1 MQYIVVK
8 KSIKCR
14 KFLILGNMEIVGN
27 ISKMESSRREVVEYL
42 LPLGNVKI
50 NMNELIG
57 QVIQLEYQ
65 GKIHCM
71 KCGRE
76 TRKSFAQGYCYP
88 CFTTAPETEECV
100 LRPELCRA
108 HEGVARDMEYA
119 EKHCLSDQVVYLSI
133 TSGLKVGVTRS
144 AQVPTRWIDQG
155 ALRAI
160 EFARTP
166 NRYTAG
172 LMEVAMKE
180 HIMDKT
186 NWRKMLS
193 GSDPGHIDLVKEK
206 ERLKAMVPG
215 ELISYLTDDSN
226 VMELTYPVE
235 RYPEKIKSLNFDKDP
250 LVSGVLMG
258 IKGQYLIFDLDRV
271 INVRKF
277 GGYLIRLR
285 TFD

>member
-1 MQYIVVK
+1 
-8 KSIKCR
+8 
-14 KFLILGNMEIVGN
+14 MEITGN
-27 ISKMESSRREVVEYL
+27 ISKMESFREDVVHYW
-42 LPLGNVKI
+42 LPLGNEKI
-50 NMNELIG
+50 FMNELLGRHIR
-57 QVIQLEYQ
+57 LDFK
-65 GKIHCM
+65 GKIHCLR
-71 KCGRE
+71 CGRE
-76 TRKSFAQGYCYP
+76 TKKSFAQGFCYP

-108 HEGVARDMEYA
+108 HEGLARDMEYA
-119 EKHCLSDQVVYLSI
+119 EKHCLIDQIVYLSI

-144 AQVPTRWIDQG
+144 TQVPARWIDQG
-155 ALRAI
+155 ALKAI
-160 EFARTP
+160 VFARAP

-172 LMEVAMKE
+172 IMEVALKL
-180 HIMDKT
+180 HIADKT

-206 ERLKAMVPG
+206 ERLKPMVPE

-258 IKGQYLIFDLDRV
+258 IKGQYLIFDQNRV

-277 GGYLIRLR
+277 GGYLVGLQI
-285 TFD
+285 FD

>member
-1 MQYIVVK
+1 
-8 KSIKCR
+8 
-14 KFLILGNMEIVGN
+14 MEIIGN
-27 ISKMESSRREVVEYL
+27 ISKMESSSREVVQYL
-42 LPLGNVKI
+42 LPLGNRKI
-50 NMNELIG
+50 IMNELIG
-57 QVIQLEYQ
+57 QAVQLDFK
-65 GKIHCM
+65 GKIHCI

-144 AQVPTRWIDQG
+144 SQVPARWIDQG
-155 ALRAI
+155 ALKAI

-172 LMEVAMKE
+172 LMEVALKN
-180 HIMDKT
+180 HIADKT
-186 NWRKMLS
+186 NWRKMLL
-193 GSDPGHIDLVKEK
+193 GSDPGHMDLVSEK
-206 ERLKAMVPG
+206 ARLKAMVPE
-215 ELISYLTDDSN
+215 ELRSYLTENES
-226 VMELTYPVE
+226 VIELTYPVE
-235 RYPEKIKSLNFDKDP
+235 RYPEKIRSLDFDKDP
-250 LVSGVLMG
+250 MVSGVLTG
-258 IKGQYLIFDLDRV
+258 IKGQYLMFDQDRV

-277 GGYLIRLR
+277 GGYLVQL
-285 TFD
+285 TTSV